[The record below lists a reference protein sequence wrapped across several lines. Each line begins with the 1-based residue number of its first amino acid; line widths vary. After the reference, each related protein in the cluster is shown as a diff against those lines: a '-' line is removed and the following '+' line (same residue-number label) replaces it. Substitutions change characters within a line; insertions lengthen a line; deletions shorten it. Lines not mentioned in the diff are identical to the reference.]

1 MNLSRIYDGGVYKFR
16 FASVRWLQSGSSS
29 GGSRLGGARVLTLL
43 IHVALHSGVGFGQV
57 FANIIH

>member
-16 FASVRWLQSGSSS
+16 FAGLRSFQSGSSS
-29 GGSRLGGARVLTLL
+29 GGPRLGGARVLMLL
-43 IHVALHSGVGFGQV
+43 IHVAFHSGVCFGQV